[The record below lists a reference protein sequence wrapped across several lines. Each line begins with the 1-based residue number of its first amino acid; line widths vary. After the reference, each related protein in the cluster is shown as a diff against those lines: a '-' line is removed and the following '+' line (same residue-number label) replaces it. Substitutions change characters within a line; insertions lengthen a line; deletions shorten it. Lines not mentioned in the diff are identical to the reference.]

1 MVLLCVGWEQ
11 KVTVFD
17 YIPVRGKKN
26 EFSPSQQSRGLFS
39 IFLQSAEKKLLKA
52 FAPQCEHIIGLN
64 LHSIH

>member
-26 EFSPSQQSRGLFS
+26 EFSPSQQSRGLFF
-39 IFLQSAEKKLLKA
+39 IFLQSAEKNIA
-52 FAPQCEHIIGLN
+52 QGICPTV
-64 LHSIH
+64 